1 MIKAKIES
9 YCTYIKLLEPKIAL
23 NLYLK
28 TMPAQEAT
36 VSSRPAS
43 RILRPRALNHS
54 TVALR
59 LPVVLLALL
68 RNENQ
73 VAGRTFELVALVL
86 RLLYGHLPD
95 GLHPM
100 LLHLFRVAR
109 AVVVRLQHPRT
120 IVPTPTQEA
129 IVFA

>member
-1 MIKAKIES
+1 
-9 YCTYIKLLEPKIAL
+9 
-23 NLYLK
+23 
-28 TMPAQEAT
+28 MPAQEAT

-43 RILRPRALNHS
+43 RILRPRALNHG

-86 RLLYGHLPD
+86 RLFYGHLPD
-95 GLHPM
+95 GLHP
-100 LLHLFRVAR
+100 LHLHLLRVAR
-109 AVVVRLQHPRT
+109 AVVVRLQHARP
-120 IVPTPTQEA
+120 IVATPT
-129 IVFA
+129 